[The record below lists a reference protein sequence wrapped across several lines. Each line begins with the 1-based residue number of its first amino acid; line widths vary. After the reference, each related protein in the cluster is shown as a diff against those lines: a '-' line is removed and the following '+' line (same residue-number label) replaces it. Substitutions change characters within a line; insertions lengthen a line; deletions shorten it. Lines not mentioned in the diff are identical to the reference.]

1 MNNQNTFV
9 SKNAAYFRAR
19 GREALKGNWGIAIG
33 AMLLA
38 GILGAFSS
46 GFSFNF
52 DLKDLGVNARD
63 LANPAYYTM
72 ENLQALLAKFSSNLS
87 IFLLSL
93 VTFAAFTTVAWR
105 LFVGSPVFLGYQKF
119 QLDLIDKKPTYIKTL
134 FDGFKTGY
142 IKSVLLRVLLALIA
156 LLCCIPMFVAC
167 GAGVVV
173 CLPTIRT
180 ILAGDA
186 LAAQDYVFFS
196 VAMLLVLLGSL
207 ATSIVSIIITL
218 RYEFAFVILAEYP
231 ELSPVEA
238 LQKSRSLMQGNK
250 WRLFCLEFSFIG
262 WYLLSALFTCGI
274 GFIWAIPYRNVSVM
288 AFYDEIAN
296 RKVAAETEF
305 PSLNPDDYAPSD
317 TSF

>member
-1 MNNQNTFV
+1 MNTFIP
-9 SKNAAYFRAR
+9 KNAAYFRAR

-46 GFSFNF
+46 GFSFNVS
-52 DLKDLGVNARD
+52 LKDFGLNAQD
-63 LANPAYYTM
+63 LANPSFYTM
-72 ENLQALLAKFSSNLS
+72 ENLQALLAKINPNFS

-93 VTFAAFTTVAWR
+93 VSFAAFTAIAWR

-119 QLDLIDKKPTYIKTL
+119 QLDLIDRKPTYIKTL

-156 LLCCIPMFVAC
+156 LLCCIPMIVA
-167 GAGVVV
+167 GIAGVLV
-173 CLPTIRT
+173 CLPTVRT

-186 LAAQDYVFFS
+186 LAAQDYVSFS
-196 VAMLLVLLGSL
+196 IATLLFSLGSL

-250 WRLFCLEFSFIG
+250 WRLFCLKLSFLG
-262 WYLLSALFTCGI
+262 WCILSALFTCGI
-274 GFIWAIPYRNVSVM
+274 GFIWAIPYRNASVM

-296 RKVAAETEF
+296 RRVAAETEF
-305 PSLNPDDYAPSD
+305 PSLNPDDYAPTDS
-317 TSF
+317 TF